1 MGWGND
7 LGGSRGSGVA
17 LQGLRGGFEGPW
29 GAFFEK
35 LYGTFL
41 GLLWGAGRCFGG
53 AEEGKI
59 FGGTRREG

>member
-1 MGWGND
+1 M
-7 LGGSRGSGVA
+7 A
-17 LQGLRGGFEGPW
+17 LRGLRGGFEGPW

-41 GLLWGAGRCFGG
+41 GSLWGTGRCFGG